1 MAVHSKIYLQA
12 KRNYREGLW
21 NEERLR
27 TLVAAGRLTAAE
39 FEEVQRQA
47 ETIKRQAATIAQLRA
62 LLGEIEEGST

>member
-27 TLVAAGRLTAAE
+27 TLVAAGRLTGGAVRRGAAP
-39 FEEVQRQA
+39 
-47 ETIKRQAATIAQLRA
+47 
-62 LLGEIEEGST
+62 GGNH